1 MDCFDARI
9 DRDLQAAPL
18 DVLVGPNDSRYP
30 PGDPRAID
38 LRITGEDLLRALRL
52 PESAWYPLLGT
63 PRAWR
68 LAVHLNLP
76 AGSRAAA
83 GVSRLARKFSN
94 VHFIVDAFAQ
104 DAEPADGW
112 QSQVRL
118 AEAENVWL
126 TTRGLGS
133 WPHATAAEALYF
145 VIGEVGAGKLLYASD
160 DARVQGAEDWLR
172 SFPILDQAQR
182 ELILR
187 ANASQL
193 LGRPIS

>member
-1 MDCFDARI
+1 MNLFDARI
-9 DRDLQAAPL
+9 DRDLHAAPL

-30 PGDPRAID
+30 AGEPRVID
-38 LRITGEDLLRALRL
+38 LRITGEELLHALRL

-63 PRAWR
+63 PRAFR
-68 LAVHLNLP
+68 LLIHLNLP

-83 GVSRLARKFSN
+83 GISRLARKFSN

-104 DAEPADGW
+104 NAEPAEGW

-126 TTRGLGS
+126 TTRGLAS

-145 VIGEVGAGKLLYASD
+145 VVGEVGAGKLLYASD
-160 DARVQGAEDWLR
+160 GTPVQSPADWLR
-172 SFPILDQAQR
+172 SFPILDEAQR
-182 ELILR
+182 ELILHG
-187 ANASQL
+187 NAAEL
-193 LGRPIS
+193 LTKPD